1 MSSKKAAKANPQGTD
16 VASQEQKEEAKP
28 STWSPPLQLRDLGIN
43 NPDAYIIVD
52 QHVLPVRR
60 AALFEHSVVL
70 AKQFKE
76 LAVLKN
82 DLEIDAVNND
92 YPVIRTDDDN
102 STDLVALLEHV
113 RAELRRDQNVPV
125 YRLLGLFEIACKY
138 ETKLVRDLVY
148 QKLL

>member
-16 VASQEQKEEAKP
+16 AAFQEQKEETKP
-28 STWSPPLQLRDLGIN
+28 STWSLPLRHRDLGIK
-43 NPDAYIIVD
+43 NPDAYIVAD
-52 QHVLPVRR
+52 QNVIPVRR
-60 AALFEHSVVL
+60 AALCEHSVVL

-82 DLEIDAVNND
+82 DLEVDGVSKD
-92 YPVIRTDDDN
+92 YPVIRTDDS
-102 STDLVALLEHV
+102 STDLVGLLEHV
-113 RAELRRDQNVPV
+113 HAELRRDQNVAV
-125 YRLLGLFEIACKY
+125 YRLLNLFEIACKY